1 MTQISDKL
9 REMNHSFGF
18 GDKEETWLTA
28 GAKKIESLEAEVHRL
43 RSAIWVYLA
52 RSDDNPLL
60 PKYSRMKADE
70 IAHEI
75 ITGGRQGFARRAA
88 LGEGKE

>member
-1 MTQISDKL
+1 MTQIPDKL
-9 REMNHSFGF
+9 RELHHSLGF

-43 RSAIWVYLA
+43 RSAISVYLA
-52 RSDDNPLL
+52 RADDNPLL
-60 PKYSRMKADE
+60 PKHSRMKADE

-75 ITGGRQGFARRAA
+75 ITAGQQGFARRAA
-88 LGEGKE
+88 LGEVKL

>member
-1 MTQISDKL
+1 MSDIIDRL
-9 REMNHSFGF
+9 RYTGGF
-18 GDKEETWLTA
+18 DPRAELC
-28 GAKKIESLEAEVHRL
+28 SEAADEIHRL

-52 RSDDNPLL
+52 RDEENPSL
-60 PKYSRMKADE
+60 PKYSRVKANE

-88 LGEGKE
+88 LNEESDAF